1 MRHRHRKGRLKV
13 SAAHHRAMRRNLVAS
28 LFEHGSVVTTVAKAK
43 SFRPFAEKLITLA
56 RHGNQRK
63 AEGTAEGRAAHLHAV
78 RRAAQ
83 LMPHRPAVRTLFGR
97 VAPAVGDRAG
107 GYTRIVRVGK
117 SRLGD
122 KAPLALFQLVD
133 RPAAPEA
140 APEEAA
146 EAKKG
151 KKGAEPKKG
160 AAKGA
165 EKAGKGKKEKA
176 AAAE

>member
-1 MRHRHRKGRLKV
+1 MRHRHKKGRLRV
-13 SAAHHRAMRRNLVAS
+13 TAAHHRAMGRNLVAS
-28 LFEHGSVVTTVAKAK
+28 LFEHGQIVTTVAKAK

-56 RHGNQRK
+56 RRGNQRK
-63 AEGTAEGRAAHLHAV
+63 AEGTPEGKAAHLHAV

-107 GYTRIVRVGK
+107 GYTRIIRVGK

-122 KAPLALFQLVD
+122 KAPLALLQLVD
-133 RPAAPEA
+133 KPAAPAEQPEA
-140 APEEAA
+140 PAEKKGKGGGKGEEK
-146 EAKKG
+146 AKKG
-151 KKGAEPKKG
+151 KP
-160 AAKGA
+160 
-165 EKAGKGKKEKA
+165 KKEKA

>member
-13 SAAHHRAMRRNLVAS
+13 TAAHHRAMRRNLVAS

-56 RHGNQRK
+56 RRGNLRK
-63 AEGTAEGRAAHLHAV
+63 AEGTPEGKAAHLHAV
-78 RRAAQ
+78 RQAAQ
-83 LMPHRPAVRTLFGR
+83 LMPHRPAVRTLFGH

-107 GYTRIVRVGK
+107 GYTRIIRVGK

-133 RPAAPEA
+133 KRAAPEA
-140 APEEAA
+140 PPEAA

-151 KKGAEPKKG
+151 KGAGKGEEKPKK
-160 AAKGA
+160 A
-165 EKAGKGKKEKA
+165 KGKKEKA
-176 AAAE
+176 AAAAE

>member
-13 SAAHHRAMRRNLVAS
+13 TAAHHRAMRRNLVAS
-28 LFEHGSVVTTVAKAK
+28 LFEYGQVVTTVAKAK

-56 RHGNQRK
+56 RRGNARK
-63 AEGTAEGRAAHLHAV
+63 AEGTPEGKAAHLHAI

-107 GYTRIVRVGK
+107 GYTRIIRAGR

-122 KAPLALFQLVD
+122 KAPLVLFQLVD
-133 RPAAPEA
+133 KPAAPVTEPEV
-140 APEEAA
+140 PEE
-146 EAKKG
+146 KKG
-151 KKGAEPKKG
+151 KGGGKGEEKPRKATKPKK
-160 AAKGA
+160 A
-165 EKAGKGKKEKA
+165 KA
-176 AAAE
+176 AAAAE

>member
-1 MRHRHRKGRLKV
+1 MRHRHKKGRLKV
-13 SAAHHRAMRRNLVAS
+13 TAAHHRAMRRNLVAS

-56 RHGNQRK
+56 RRGNARK
-63 AEGTAEGRAAHLHAV
+63 AEGTPEGKAAHLHAV

-83 LMPHRPAVRTLFGR
+83 LMPHRPAVRILFGR

-107 GYTRIVRVGK
+107 GYTRIIRAGR

-133 RPAAPEA
+133 KPAAPVTETP
-140 APEEAA
+140 AP

-151 KKGAEPKKG
+151 KGG
-160 AAKGA
+160 
-165 EKAGKGKKEKA
+165 GKGEEKPRKAKAKKEKA
-176 AAAE
+176 AAAAG

>member
-13 SAAHHRAMRRNLVAS
+13 TAAHHRAMRRNLVAS

-56 RHGNQRK
+56 RRGNARK
-63 AEGTAEGRAAHLHAV
+63 ADGTADGKAAHLHAI

-83 LMPHRPAVRTLFGR
+83 LMPHRPAVRILFGR
-97 VAPAVGDRAG
+97 VAPAAGDRAG
-107 GYTRIVRVGK
+107 GYTRIIRVGK

-133 RPAAPEA
+133 KPAAPVAEPEA
-140 APEEAA
+140 PA
-146 EAKKG
+146 EKKG
-151 KKGAEPKKG
+151 KGGGKGEEKPKK
-160 AAKGA
+160 AKA
-165 EKAGKGKKEKA
+165 NKEKA
-176 AAAE
+176 AAAAQ

>member
-1 MRHRHRKGRLKV
+1 MRHRHKKGRLKV
-13 SAAHHRAMRRNLVAS
+13 TASHHRAMERNLVAS

-56 RHGNQRK
+56 RRGNARK
-63 AEGTAEGRAAHLHAV
+63 AEGTLEGKAAHLHAV

-97 VAPAVGDRAG
+97 IAPAVGDRQG

-133 RPAAPEA
+133 RPKASAEAEPEA
-140 APEEAA
+140 APAA
-146 EAKKG
+146 ETKKG
-151 KKGAEPKKG
+151 KG
-160 AAKGA
+160 
-165 EKAGKGKKEKA
+165 AGKGEAKASKAKPKRAKA
-176 AAAE
+176 APAAE

>member
-1 MRHRHRKGRLKV
+1 MRHRHKKGRLKV

-56 RHGNQRK
+56 RRGNTRK
-63 AEGTAEGRAAHLHAV
+63 AEGTPEGTAAHLHAV

-83 LMPHRPAVRTLFGR
+83 LMPHRPAVRTLFHR

-107 GYTRIVRVGK
+107 GYTRIVRVGR

-133 RPAAPEA
+133 KPAAPEA
-140 APEEAA
+140 APEAA
-146 EAKKG
+146 EERKG
-151 KKGAEPKKG
+151 KG
-160 AAKGA
+160 
-165 EKAGKGKKEKA
+165 AGKGEEKARKGKGEKAPKGKKA
-176 AAAE
+176 AAAAE

>member
-1 MRHRHRKGRLKV
+1 MRHRHKKGRLKV
-13 SAAHHRAMRRNLVAS
+13 TASHHRAMERNLVAS

-56 RHGNQRK
+56 RRGNARK
-63 AEGTAEGRAAHLHAV
+63 AEGTPEGKAAHLHAV

-97 VAPAVGDRAG
+97 IAPAVGDRQG

-133 RPAAPEA
+133 RPKASAEAEPEA
-140 APEEAA
+140 APEA
-146 EAKKG
+146 ETKKG
-151 KKGAEPKKG
+151 KGAGKG
-160 AAKGA
+160 AAKA
-165 EKAGKGKKEKA
+165 SKAKPKRAKA
-176 AAAE
+176 APAAE